1 MVPTLKKWGDR
12 RSPAQIR
19 CDVRYEYKGKPTAWL
34 LRKRQLLSNRL
45 IVCEELLAQRGYGAM
60 VGELEVL
67 HLLAQKDRLP

>member
-1 MVPTLKKWGDR
+1 MPMMKKWGDK

-19 CDVRYEYKGKPTAWL
+19 CDVRYEYKGKSTAWL

-60 VGELEVL
+60 VQELEVL
-67 HLLAQKDRLP
+67 HLLAEKDRLP

>member
-1 MVPTLKKWGDR
+1 MPMMKKWGDK

-19 CDVRYEYKGKPTAWL
+19 CDVRYEYKGKSTAWL
-34 LRKRQLLSNRL
+34 LRKRQLISNRL

-60 VGELEVL
+60 VEELEVL